1 MTLLE
6 AKDKRGLLI
15 EDNIEVTKKAEKE
28 KRKLTDEEQKAFD
41 ARKTE
46 IDELEKFIEREE
58 EKRKTDPAY
67 RVPKMEVKAK
77 RFSFMKSIR
86 DVLENKPFDED
97 HAAVFEEGRNE
108 FSKSNVQAAGR
119 IIIPSESR
127 KLYDML
133 SPESRAA
140 IVTGQTTGTTAG
152 GYAIQTDKLTVLPPL
167 TNYLVLT
174 KAGATYLTGL
184 VGNVS
189 IPTYSGTTVAWK
201 AEVTTS
207 SDGAGTW
214 GKVDLNPKK
223 LCAYIDVSKMFLLQD
238 SVGAERMLL
247 ENLSKAIAAKLEST
261 ILGVGEGAVNSEPQ
275 GLFWSAYT
283 SGATTLTWAVAV
295 DLEQDVDSNNAL
307 FGPCAYITNA
317 KGRYTMK
324 TTLKTATYGDRFVM
338 ESEECNGYPVYVSNG
353 VPKLTD
359 FSTTTGTGLIFGNWA
374 DLIIGQWGGY
384 DVLIDP
390 YTQAALGEV
399 RILVNTYFD
408 AAAARSTSFS
418 AIHLA

>member
-1 MTLLE
+1 
-6 AKDKRGLLI
+6 
-15 EDNIEVTKKAEKE
+15 
-28 KRKLTDEEQKAFD
+28 
-41 ARKTE
+41 
-46 IDELEKFIEREE
+46 
-58 EKRKTDPAY
+58 
-67 RVPKMEVKAK
+67 
-77 RFSFMKSIR
+77 
-86 DVLENKPFDED
+86 
-97 HAAVFEEGRNE
+97 
-108 FSKSNVQAAGR
+108 
-119 IIIPSESR
+119 
-127 KLYDML
+127 ML